1 MKVRIKQ
8 RKKKF
13 KMLPCGCCESVYFKD
28 KCFDR
33 QPLKEALQE
42 LEEDMRA

>member
-33 QPLKEALQE
+33 QTLKEALQE